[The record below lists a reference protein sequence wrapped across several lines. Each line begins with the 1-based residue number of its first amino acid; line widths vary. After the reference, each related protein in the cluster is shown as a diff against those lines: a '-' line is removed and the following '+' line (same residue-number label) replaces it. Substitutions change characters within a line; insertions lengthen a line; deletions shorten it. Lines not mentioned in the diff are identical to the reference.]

1 VHLCDCALG
10 VVDFFV
16 QDVCNA
22 AVDVECRVHGHAQV
36 LDHAILAED
45 LADVVFF
52 DVACQCLDD
61 DLEMELAVV

>member
-1 VHLCDCALG
+1 VHLRDCALG

-16 QDVCNA
+16 QDVGNA
-22 AVDVECRVHGHAQV
+22 AVNVECRVHGHAQV
-36 LDHAILAED
+36 LDHAVLAED